1 MNCLLNMTSFPW
13 KKLKKQISSQDLLSH
28 LIFLFGEMYKK
39 KIFIVFEGI
48 EGSGKSSHS
57 RSLVKKLKSLKI
69 PCVYL
74 REPGGSKEAE
84 SIRSFLLKNENKKF
98 NSLTD
103 TLLYLAARNENFLKR
118 IKPFYK
124 KKIIICDRFIDST
137 LAYQHYG
144 LGVKKHF
151 INFINKEIM
160 GTIKPDYTFLMYL
173 NVNKSILRI
182 SNRKTINRYDK
193 FKKSFYKKVQNGFIK
208 ISNKKTK
215 ITKSLG

>member
-1 MNCLLNMTSFPW
+1 MFKNF
-13 KKLKKQISSQDLLSH
+13 
-28 LIFLFGEMYKK
+28 F
-39 KIFIVFEGI
+39 FIVFEGI
-48 EGSGKSSHS
+48 EGSGKTSHS
-57 RSLVKKLKSLKI
+57 LSLVKKLKSLKV

-84 SIRSFLLKNENKKF
+84 RIRNFLLKNENKKF

-103 TLLYLAARNENFLKR
+103 TLLYLAARNENFLRK

-124 KKIIICDRFIDST
+124 KKIIICDRFVDST

-151 INFINKEIM
+151 INFVNNEIM
-160 GTIKPDYTFLMYL
+160 GSIKPNYTFLMYL

-182 SNRKTINRYDK
+182 SNRKIINRYDK
-193 FKKSFYKKVQNGFIK
+193 FKKSFYKKVQNGFLK
-208 ISNKKTK
+208 ISNKN
-215 ITKSLG
+215 KSKYMTIYSSNKFEVNQTIIFNQVKKLIK

>member
-1 MNCLLNMTSFPW
+1 
-13 KKLKKQISSQDLLSH
+13 
-28 LIFLFGEMYKK
+28 MYKK

-57 RSLVKKLKSLKI
+57 LSLVKKLKSLKV

-74 REPGGSKEAE
+74 REPGGTKEAE
-84 SIRSFLLKNENKKF
+84 CIRNFLLKNENKKF
-98 NSLTD
+98 DSLTD
-103 TLLYLAARNENFLKR
+103 TLLYLAARNENFLRK

-124 KKIIICDRFIDST
+124 KKVIICDRFVDST

-151 INFINKEIM
+151 INFVNKEIM

-173 NVNKSILRI
+173 NVNESILRI
-182 SNRKTINRYDK
+182 SSRKINNRYDN
-193 FKKSFYKKVQNGFIK
+193 FKKSFYKKVQNGFLE
-208 ISNKKTK
+208 ISNKN
-215 ITKSLG
+215 KSKYMIINSLNKFKSNQTIIFHQVKKLIK

>member
-1 MNCLLNMTSFPW
+1 M
-13 KKLKKQISSQDLLSH
+13 
-28 LIFLFGEMYKK
+28 LFGEMYKK

-57 RSLVKKLKSLKI
+57 LSLVKKLKSLKV

-74 REPGGSKEAE
+74 REPGGTKEAE
-84 SIRSFLLKNENKKF
+84 CIRNFLLKNENKKF
-98 NSLTD
+98 DSLTD
-103 TLLYLAARNENFLKR
+103 TLLYLAARNENFLRK

-124 KKIIICDRFIDST
+124 KKIIICDRFVDST

-151 INFINKEIM
+151 INFVNKEIM

-173 NVNKSILRI
+173 NVNESILRI
-182 SNRKTINRYDK
+182 SSRKINNRYDN
-193 FKKSFYKKVQNGFIK
+193 FKKSFYKKVQNGFLK
-208 ISNKKTK
+208 ISNKNKSKYMIINSSNKFKTNQTIIFHQVK
-215 ITKSLG
+215 KLIK

>member
-1 MNCLLNMTSFPW
+1 
-13 KKLKKQISSQDLLSH
+13 
-28 LIFLFGEMYKK
+28 MYNK

-48 EGSGKSSHS
+48 EGSGKTSHS
-57 RSLVKKLKSLKI
+57 LSLVKKLKFLKI
-69 PCVYL
+69 PCIYL

-84 SIRSFLLKNENKKF
+84 CIRNFLLKNENKNF

-103 TLLYLAARNENFLKR
+103 TLLYLAARNENLLRK

-124 KKIIICDRFIDST
+124 KKIIICDRFVDST

-144 LGVKKHF
+144 FGVKMHF
-151 INFINKEIM
+151 VNFINKEIM

-182 SNRKTINRYDK
+182 SNKKVTNRYDK
-193 FKKSFYKKVQNGFIK
+193 FKKSFYKKVQNGFLK
-208 ISNKKTK
+208 ISNRNKSKYMIINSSNKFEVNKTIIFNQVKKLIK
-215 ITKSLG
+215 

>member
-1 MNCLLNMTSFPW
+1 
-13 KKLKKQISSQDLLSH
+13 
-28 LIFLFGEMYKK
+28 MYKK

-57 RSLVKKLKSLKI
+57 LSLVKKLKSLKI

-84 SIRSFLLKNENKKF
+84 CIRNFLLKNENKKF

-103 TLLYLAARNENFLKR
+103 TLLYLAARNENFLKK

-182 SNRKTINRYDK
+182 SNRKIINRYDK
-193 FKKSFYKKVQNGFIK
+193 FKKSFYKKVQNGFLK
-208 ISNKKTK
+208 ISNKN
-215 ITKSLG
+215 KSKYMIINSSNKFETNQTIIFNQVKKLIK

>member
-1 MNCLLNMTSFPW
+1 
-13 KKLKKQISSQDLLSH
+13 
-28 LIFLFGEMYKK
+28 MYKK

-57 RSLVKKLKSLKI
+57 LSLVKKLKSLKV

-74 REPGGSKEAE
+74 REPGGTKEAE
-84 SIRSFLLKNENKKF
+84 CIRNFLLKNENKKF
-98 NSLTD
+98 DSLTD
-103 TLLYLAARNENFLKR
+103 TLLYLAARNENFLRK

-124 KKIIICDRFIDST
+124 KKVIICDRFVDST

-151 INFINKEIM
+151 INFVNKEIM

-173 NVNKSILRI
+173 NVNESILRI
-182 SNRKTINRYDK
+182 SSRKINNRYDN
-193 FKKSFYKKVQNGFIK
+193 FKKSFYKKVQNGFLK
-208 ISNKKTK
+208 ISNKNKSKYMIINSSNKFK
-215 ITKSLG
+215 INQTIIFHQVKKLIK

>member
-1 MNCLLNMTSFPW
+1 
-13 KKLKKQISSQDLLSH
+13 
-28 LIFLFGEMYKK
+28 MYKK
-39 KIFIVFEGI
+39 NFFIVFEGI

-57 RSLVKKLKSLKI
+57 LSLIKKLKSLKI

-74 REPGGSKEAE
+74 REPGGSKNAE
-84 SIRSFLLKNENKKF
+84 YIRSFLLKNENKGF

-103 TLLYLAARNENFLKR
+103 TLLYLAARNENFLKK

-144 LGVKKHF
+144 LGVKSHF
-151 INFINKEIM
+151 INFINKEIL
-160 GTIKPDYTFLMYL
+160 GKIKPDYTFLMYL

-182 SNRKTINRYDK
+182 SNKKIINRYDK
-193 FKKSFYKKVQNGFIK
+193 FKKSFYERVQNGFLK
-208 ISNKKTK
+208 ICNKNKSKYMIINSSNKYK
-215 ITKSLG
+215 INQDIIFNRVKKLLK

>member
-1 MNCLLNMTSFPW
+1 
-13 KKLKKQISSQDLLSH
+13 
-28 LIFLFGEMYKK
+28 MYKK
-39 KIFIVFEGI
+39 KFFIVFEGI

-57 RSLVKKLKSLKI
+57 LSLVKKLKSLKI
-69 PCVYL
+69 SCVYL

-84 SIRSFLLKNENKKF
+84 CIRNFLLKNENKKF

-103 TLLYLAARNENFLKR
+103 TLLYLAARNENVLKK

-124 KKIIICDRFIDST
+124 KKIIICDRFVDST

-144 LGVKKHF
+144 LGVKRHF

-173 NVNKSILRI
+173 NIDKSILRI
-182 SNRKTINRYDK
+182 SNRKIINRYDK
-193 FKKSFYKKVQNGFIK
+193 FKKSFYKKVQNGFLK
-208 ISNKKTK
+208 ISSKNKSKYMIINSSNKYK
-215 ITKSLG
+215 INQDIIFNRVKKLLK

>member
-1 MNCLLNMTSFPW
+1 
-13 KKLKKQISSQDLLSH
+13 
-28 LIFLFGEMYKK
+28 MYKK

-57 RSLVKKLKSLKI
+57 LSLVKKLKSLKV

-74 REPGGSKEAE
+74 REPGGTKEAE
-84 SIRSFLLKNENKKF
+84 CIRNFLLKNENKKF
-98 NSLTD
+98 DSLTD
-103 TLLYLAARNENFLKR
+103 TLLYLAARNENFLKK

-124 KKIIICDRFIDST
+124 KKIIICDRFVDST

-151 INFINKEIM
+151 INFVNKEIM

-173 NVNKSILRI
+173 NVNESILRI
-182 SNRKTINRYDK
+182 SSRKINNRYDK
-193 FKKSFYKKVQNGFIK
+193 FKKSFYKKVQNGFLK
-208 ISNKKTK
+208 ISNKNKSKYMIINSSNKFKTNQTIIFHQVK
-215 ITKSLG
+215 KLIK

>member
-1 MNCLLNMTSFPW
+1 
-13 KKLKKQISSQDLLSH
+13 
-28 LIFLFGEMYKK
+28 MYKK
-39 KIFIVFEGI
+39 KNFIVFEGI
-48 EGSGKSSHS
+48 EGSGKYSHS
-57 RSLVKKLKSLKI
+57 LSLVKKLKSLKVS
-69 PCVYL
+69 CVYL

-84 SIRSFLLKNENKKF
+84 SIRNFLLKNENKKF

-103 TLLYLAARNENFLKR
+103 TLLYLAARNENVLKK

-160 GTIKPDYTFLMYL
+160 GSIKPDYTFLMYL

-182 SNRKTINRYDK
+182 SNRKIINRYDK
-193 FKKSFYKKVQNGFIK
+193 FKKSFYKKVQNGFLK
-208 ISNKKTK
+208 ISSKNKSKYMIINSSNKFETNQTIILNQVK
-215 ITKSLG
+215 KLIK

>member
-1 MNCLLNMTSFPW
+1 
-13 KKLKKQISSQDLLSH
+13 
-28 LIFLFGEMYKK
+28 MYKK

-57 RSLVKKLKSLKI
+57 LALTKKIRLLKI

-84 SIRSFLLKNENKKF
+84 IIRKFIFKNENKKF

-103 TLLYLAARNENFLKR
+103 TLLYLAARNENFLNK
-118 IKPFYK
+118 IKPLYK
-124 KKIIICDRFIDST
+124 KKIIICDRFVDST

-144 LGVKKHF
+144 LGVKRNF
-151 INFINKEIM
+151 INFINKEII
-160 GTIKPDYTFLMYL
+160 GIIKPDYTFLMYL

-182 SNRKTINRYDK
+182 SNRKKTNRYDK
-193 FKKSFYKKVQNGFIK
+193 FKKSFYRKVQNGFLK
-208 ISNKKTK
+208 IYNTNKSKYMIINSSNKFKK
-215 ITKSLG
+215 NQAIIFEQVKKLIK

>member
-1 MNCLLNMTSFPW
+1 MC
-13 KKLKKQISSQDLLSH
+13 
-28 LIFLFGEMYKK
+28 KK

-57 RSLVKKLKSLKI
+57 LSLVKRLKSLKI

-74 REPGGSKEAE
+74 REPGGSREAE
-84 SIRSFLLKNENKKF
+84 RIRNFLLKNENKKF

-103 TLLYLAARNENFLKR
+103 TLLYLAARNENFLKK

-124 KKIIICDRFIDST
+124 KKVIICDRFTDST
-137 LAYQHYG
+137 LAYQYYG
-144 LGVKKHF
+144 LGVKKHV
-151 INFINKEIM
+151 INFINKEII

-173 NVNKSILRI
+173 NVNKLISRI

-193 FKKSFYKKVQNGFIK
+193 FKKSFYKKVQDGFVK
-208 ISNKKTK
+208 ISNKNKSRYMIINSSSKFEINQEIIFQK
-215 ITKSLG
+215 IKKLLK

>member
-1 MNCLLNMTSFPW
+1 
-13 KKLKKQISSQDLLSH
+13 
-28 LIFLFGEMYKK
+28 MYKK

-57 RSLVKKLKSLKI
+57 LSLVKKLKSLKI
-69 PCVYL
+69 SSVYL

-84 SIRSFLLKNENKKF
+84 CIRNFLLKNENKKF

-103 TLLYLAARNENFLKR
+103 TLLYLAARNENVLKK

-124 KKIIICDRFIDST
+124 KKIIICDRFVDST

-151 INFINKEIM
+151 INFVNKEIM
-160 GTIKPDYTFLMYL
+160 GSIKPDYTFLMYL

-182 SNRKTINRYDK
+182 SNRKIINRYDK
-193 FKKSFYKKVQNGFIK
+193 FKKSFYKKVQNGFLK
-208 ISNKKTK
+208 ISSKNKSKYMIINSSNKFETNQTIIFNQVK
-215 ITKSLG
+215 KLIK

>member
-1 MNCLLNMTSFPW
+1 
-13 KKLKKQISSQDLLSH
+13 
-28 LIFLFGEMYKK
+28 MYKRRP
-39 KIFIVFEGI
+39 FIVFEGI
-48 EGSGKSSHS
+48 EGSGKSIHS
-57 RSLVKKLKSLKI
+57 TTLVRKLKSLKI
-69 PCVYL
+69 PCIYL

-84 SIRSFLLKNENKKF
+84 DIRNFILRNINEKF

-124 KKIIICDRFIDST
+124 KKVIICDRFVDST

-144 LGVKKHF
+144 LGVKKNI

-173 NVNKSILRI
+173 NVNKSISRI
-182 SNRKTINRYDK
+182 SSKKKINRYDK
-193 FKKSFYKKVQNGFIK
+193 FSKVFYTKVQNGFLK
-208 ISNKKTK
+208 IRKKNKSKYL
-215 ITKSLG
+215 IINSLNKFEINKNIIFNQVKKLMI

>member
-1 MNCLLNMTSFPW
+1 
-13 KKLKKQISSQDLLSH
+13 
-28 LIFLFGEMYKK
+28 MYKK

-57 RSLVKKLKSLKI
+57 LSLVKKLKSLKV

-74 REPGGSKEAE
+74 REPGGTKEAE
-84 SIRSFLLKNENKKF
+84 CIRNFLLKNENKKF
-98 NSLTD
+98 DSLTD
-103 TLLYLAARNENFLKR
+103 TLLYLAARNENFLRK

-124 KKIIICDRFIDST
+124 KKIIICDRFVDST

-151 INFINKEIM
+151 INFVNKEIM

-173 NVNKSILRI
+173 NVTESILRI
-182 SNRKTINRYDK
+182 SSRKINNRYDN
-193 FKKSFYKKVQNGFIK
+193 FKKSFYKKVQNGFLK
-208 ISNKKTK
+208 ISNKNKSKYMIINSSNKFKTNQTIIFHQVK
-215 ITKSLG
+215 KLIK

>member
-1 MNCLLNMTSFPW
+1 
-13 KKLKKQISSQDLLSH
+13 
-28 LIFLFGEMYKK
+28 MYKK
-39 KIFIVFEGI
+39 KFFVVFEGI

-57 RSLVKKLKSLKI
+57 LSLIKKLKSLK
-69 PCVYL
+69 VSAEYL

-84 SIRSFLLKNENKKF
+84 SIRNFLLKNENKKF
-98 NSLTD
+98 NPLTD
-103 TLLYLAARNENFLKR
+103 TLLYLAARNENFLKK

-144 LGVKKHF
+144 LGVKRNF

-173 NVNKSILRI
+173 NVNKSIIRI
-182 SNRKTINRYDK
+182 SNKKITNRYDK
-193 FKKSFYKKVQNGFIK
+193 FKKMFYKKVQKGFLE
-208 ISNKKTK
+208 ISNKN
-215 ITKSLG
+215 KSKYMIINSSNKFEINQTNIFNQVKKLIR